1 MAEPIP
7 QQHSID
13 MFSYACAKYMMSN
26 LPSDSDFK
34 AIFSEASKKTNY
46 YALSPDQIRHRQL
59 VGISRLIDASPGRFE
74 DVIES
79 IFKFLFDEGSNFNGA
94 DIGVRQKIF
103 EAIVKDCLDKMYNFD
118 RDPPDDIIHVT
129 CSGYLAPSPVAQM
142 VSRNLW
148 TRTRVTNIYH
158 MGCYAAFPAIRTA
171 HGFLSS
177 SSHLSGP
184 KRKAVDVVH
193 TEISSLHHNITDQS
207 ASNIIVSTLFS
218 DGFVKY
224 SVVWGM
230 IFRITN
236 RQH

>member
-1 MAEPIP
+1 MNSTRYIKLTDFTIQKMAEPIP

-13 MFSYACAKYMMSN
+13 MFSYAYAKYMMSN
-26 LPSDSDFK
+26 LPSDRDFK

-129 CSGYLAPSPVAQM
+129 CSGYLAPSRLLKNPKSAG
-142 VSRNLW
+142 RNGEHSGIEECPN
-148 TRTRVTNIYH
+148 RN
-158 MGCYAAFPAIRTA
+158 RTA
-171 HGFLSS
+171 AKMSF
-177 SSHLSGP
+177 
-184 KRKAVDVVH
+184 
-193 TEISSLHHNITDQS
+193 
-207 ASNIIVSTLFS
+207 STAC
-218 DGFVKY
+218 
-224 SVVWGM
+224 
-230 IFRITN
+230 
-236 RQH
+236 